1 MANKDNLYHEFLS
14 LLSNTPI
21 SGSRYTLGQLQA
33 KDNGTYFVKQAL
45 QKIYEKEGFSAEG
58 AFPAFRFK
66 ITGNTLE
73 VLILGKIQPLLK
85 TPIILDVNHHVNL
98 TYPILTIGESKVD
111 KSSIEVVEIPSV
123 YSGEENLKI
132 EYSVTKL
139 SCPIISSVLVPLKED
154 RVYLEY
160 CLKNN
165 VRVLSYEMAN
175 VLKNQIGLI
184 TPKMDVAKSLMG
196 LELRANYSDL
206 NLSWLYHQDQL
217 SRNTKKAA

>member
-14 LLSNTPI
+14 LLSNSPI
-21 SGSRYTLGQLQA
+21 SGSVYTLGQLQA

-45 QKIYEKEGFSAEG
+45 QKIYEKEGFPTAG

-66 ITGNTLE
+66 IVGETLE
-73 VLILGKIQPLLK
+73 ILILGQKQILPK
-85 TPIILDVNHHVNL
+85 TSIILDVNYHANL
-98 TYPILTIGESKVD
+98 TYPILTIGGQISES
-111 KSSIEVVEIPSV
+111 SSQDRVEIESM

-132 EYSVTKL
+132 DYFATKI
-139 SCPIISSVLVPLKED
+139 SCPILSSTLVPLKED
-154 RVYLEY
+154 RTYLEY

-175 VLKNQIGLI
+175 NLKSQIGLI
-184 TPKMDVAKSLMG
+184 TPKMDLAKNLMG

-217 SRNTKKAA
+217 CKKVKKAA